1 MNVLVVSAEEEMLFI
16 GTFLQGM
23 KWTTGRI
30 KHKHGLL
37 LIFGSLCL
45 VVQAHGLQ
53 EGDVLL
59 QLHNVALQPGHLLRE
74 FVILLPQLVEQVS
87 RECRSTRGGEGG
99 QKGLMLITRVF
110 VSVCVCVPVCV

>member
-1 MNVLVVSAEEEMLFI
+1 
-16 GTFLQGM
+16 M

-59 QLHNVALQPGHLLRE
+59 QLHHVALQPRHLLRE
-74 FVILLPQLVEQVS
+74 FAILLPQLVEQVS

-110 VSVCVCVPVCV
+110 VSVCVCVQVCV